1 MEQNYNVLN
10 AYPADEYNLLVPVQS
25 IQEINT
31 IYRLVVNI
39 VRPSTEIPDKD
50 IYREKSAETEGGPLM
65 YAFTHKC
72 LLKFFAAAN
81 GQIVESARIRPRVCD
96 KCIDIVKATSK
107 APACGDCAANANTAC
122 KIIAKFPEL
131 SGGWRIYQATR
142 EIDFGNMGG
151 ASDRQIRQTKQFAFE
166 HAESKALS
174 RVIRKALSIKS
185 AYSMAEL
192 EKPFIVVY
200 PVLDAKDADVKR
212 ALIAGAIA
220 SSNLLYGSGLMLN
233 AGQPQ
238 AALPEERTDVDMST
252 GEIIENDYE
261 AGPPDVDNPALPKPW
276 ENAEPEKYFCSNPN
290 CNAEI
295 AKSVCD
301 ASVAK
306 FGAAACTKCQQAS
319 KKQGGKQP

>member
-1 MEQNYNVLN
+1 MEQNFNVLN

-25 IQEINT
+25 IQEINA

-39 VRPSTEIPDKD
+39 VRPSTELADKD
-50 IYREKSAETEGGPLM
+50 IYREKSAESEGSQQM

-96 KCIDIVKATSK
+96 KCIDIIKATGE
-107 APACGDCAANANTAC
+107 APACGNCVANANTAC

-142 EIDFGNMGG
+142 ELDFSNMGN
-151 ASDRQIRQTKQFAFE
+151 ASEREIRKVKQFAFE

-200 PVLDAKDADVKR
+200 PVLDAKDADVKK

-233 AGQPQ
+233 AGQQ
-238 AALPEERTDVDMST
+238 QALPEARTDVDMST
-252 GEIIENDYE
+252 GEIIDQDYE
-261 AGPPDVDNPALPKPW
+261 AGPPDVENQELPKPW
-276 ENAEPEKYFCSNPN
+276 EKAEPEKYYCSNPE
-290 CNAEI
+290 CKAEI
-295 AKSVCD
+295 AKNVYD
-301 ASVAK
+301 ASVTK
-306 FGAAACTKCQQAS
+306 FGAAACIKCQQLGS
-319 KKQGGKQP
+319 KKGGK